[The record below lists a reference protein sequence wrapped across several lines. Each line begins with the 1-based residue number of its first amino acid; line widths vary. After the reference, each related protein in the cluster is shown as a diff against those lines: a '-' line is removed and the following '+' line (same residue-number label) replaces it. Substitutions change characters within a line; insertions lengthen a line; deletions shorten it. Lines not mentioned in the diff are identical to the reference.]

1 MRHADLKEGRMPY
14 REVRVVDCQ
23 EVLRRWLAGDGV
35 RPIARATGLDRKT
48 VRKFVTVALGL
59 GLKPG
64 AAWPEEKVLAAFVSE
79 TLHSRPPAPPGVA
92 EKLLLERRDQIKEW
106 LEQELLL
113 TKVHEL
119 LIREGAQVAY
129 GSLYRFARKWCD
141 FGKKTSITVRK
152 LDGNPGEFA
161 EVDFGRLGY
170 LQDLGSSKPRLVYA
184 FIMVLGY
191 SRLSCVVPVFRQDL
205 KSVINAFE
213 EAFQF
218 FGGCTIRIVI
228 DGMKACLDLADPYV
242 PRFNRTF
249 LEYATFR
256 GFLPDPARPYH
267 PKDKPAVERHVRFVR
282 ERFFKGEKFIDLE
295 DIRRRALHWCRETA
309 GRRIHGTT
317 RCVPMEVFEAEE
329 KPVLIPLRPERFVIP
344 LWGTCTVH
352 PDHHIRFDSALYSVP
367 TKYIGKEVDVRS
379 DGAMVRIYFNGEV
392 IKTHAQRQR
401 GGRATDYEDYPKE
414 RAPYAMRYPDYY
426 RKKAR
431 SVGASVGTFADKLL
445 EGEFPWSRLRQAQKL
460 LRLAERYGSQRIDA
474 ACQRALSFELVDVY
488 RLERILQLALEK
500 EAVVEGDSCFPPMQ
514 QKLRFLRPSDH
525 FCHQPKNS
533 GGIHGSITRTENSS
547 ETAEAVADAEHTAG
561 PSGVRS

>member
-1 MRHADLKEGRMPY
+1 MPY

-59 GLKPG
+59 GFKPG
-64 AAWPEEKVLAAFVSE
+64 DSWPEEKLIAAFVSA
-79 TLHSRPPAPPGVA
+79 TLHSRLPAPPGVA
-92 EKLLLERRDQIKEW
+92 EKVLLERRDRIQEW
-106 LEQELLL
+106 IGQGLLL
-113 TKVHEL
+113 TKVHEF
-119 LIREGAQVAY
+119 LIREGTQVAY

-152 LDGNPGEFA
+152 LDGKPGEYA

-213 EAFQF
+213 ESFQF
-218 FGGCTIRIVI
+218 FGGCPIRVVI

-249 LEYATFR
+249 LEYAAFR

-282 ERFFKGEKFIDLE
+282 ERFFRGESFIDLE
-295 DIRRRALHWCRETA
+295 DVRRRAIHWCRDIA

-317 RCVPMEVFEAEE
+317 RCVPVEIFENEE
-329 KPVLIPLRPERFVIP
+329 KPALIPLRPERFVIP

-352 PDHHIRFDSALYSVP
+352 PDHHVHFDSAMYSVP
-367 TKYIGKEVDVRS
+367 TKYVGKDVDVRS
-379 DGAMVRIYFNGEV
+379 DGAIVRIYYGGEA
-392 IKTHAQRQR
+392 IKTHAQQRR
-401 GGRATDYEDYPKE
+401 GGRSTDYEDYPKD
-414 RAPYAMRYPDYY
+414 RAPYAMRYPDFY
-426 RKKAR
+426 RKKALEIGP
-431 SVGASVGTFADKLL
+431 SVGAFADRLL

-460 LRLAERYGSQRIDA
+460 LRLSERYGSQRINV
-474 ACQRALSFELVDVY
+474 ACQRALSFDLIDVY
-488 RLERILQLALEK
+488 RLERILQLAIEK
-500 EAVVEGDSCFPPMQ
+500 ETSPDNDSCLPPMQ

-533 GGIHGSITRTENSS
+533 GGIHGSSTRTEDSL
-547 ETAEAVADAEHTAG
+547 ETAEIVTDVEHAAG
-561 PSGVRS
+561 PSGLCSKPKA